1 MEELDSDSQCLLT
14 AYRSVPKGLFT
25 LSAKPLKVQG
35 KIKPVS
41 RVPKDYL
48 WHTWG
53 EAAYIG
59 KFIRRRRS
67 WKRLF
72 RRVLLGVLGADQLGA
87 GPAAE

>member
-1 MEELDSDSQCLLT
+1 MEEPDSASQCPLT

-53 EAAYIG
+53 EAAYGG
-59 KFIRRRRS
+59 KFIRRRRD
-67 WKRLF
+67 WK
-72 RRVLLGVLGADQLGA
+72 
-87 GPAAE
+87 